1 MTKKSIQFHM
11 NFSLQG
17 LIDSKSR
24 TIEHRTIVEKRRLL
38 QENNSSNSKSI
49 KIANKQL
56 SVYVHLDLKGAAPK
70 LSYFEQ
76 LFPLLNKWGATGIC
90 IEYEDMFP
98 FDGILSSIKH
108 KQAYTKDDIEKINKL
123 AKDNHLDVMP
133 LLQTY
138 GELLDRA
145 RKILKIVYCLIRPN

>member
-1 MTKKSIQFHM
+1 MSI
-11 NFSLQG
+11 L
-17 LIDSKSR
+17 
-24 TIEHRTIVEKRRLL
+24 EKRRLL
-38 QENNSSNSKSI
+38 QENNLSTTDSI
-49 KIANKQL
+49 KIANKQI

-70 LSYFEQ
+70 ISYFEQ
-76 LFPLLNKWGATGIC
+76 LFPLLKKWGATGIC

-98 FDGILSSIKH
+98 FDGIVSSIKH

-138 GELLDRA
+138 GKLFYQR
-145 RKILKIVYCLIRPN
+145 